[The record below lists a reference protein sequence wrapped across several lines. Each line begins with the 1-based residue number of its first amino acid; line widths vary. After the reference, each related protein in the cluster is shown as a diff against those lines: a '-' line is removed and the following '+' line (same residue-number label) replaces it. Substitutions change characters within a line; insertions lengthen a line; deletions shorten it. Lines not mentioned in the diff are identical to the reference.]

1 MNIYQK
7 INEVMKEIEYL
18 TKDDKVEYGN
28 TKYKAISEEKVTT
41 AVREQLVKQGI
52 VIIPIQQESSIKEL
66 IRTDK
71 NVNMLTSVHVKYR
84 IQNIDDVND
93 FIEVESNGTGVDTQD
108 KGVGKAMTYAYKYML
123 LRTFAIPTGEDP
135 DKTSSAETDAKIAKE
150 LQNKKTTTKKPTVS
164 KVTEVEAKAAYA
176 LMIRKGSTDVVKDLQ
191 HNYGVSNTKDLTKQ
205 QYIHLVQSLN
215 KLPDKNSEQRKKE
228 IEQEQGDM
236 YEAYESANWDMGARG

>member
-7 INEVMKEIEYL
+7 INEVMKNIEYL
-18 TKDDKVEYGN
+18 TKDDQVAFGT

-52 VIIPIQQESSIKEL
+52 VIIPVQQDSENKEL
-66 IRTDK
+66 TRTEK
-71 NVNMLTSVHVKYR
+71 SVNMLTSVHTRYR

-135 DKTSSAETDAKIAKE
+135 DKISSAETDAKI
-150 LQNKKTTTKKPTVS
+150 
-164 KVTEVEAKAAYA
+164 
-176 LMIRKGSTDVVKDLQ
+176 
-191 HNYGVSNTKDLTKQ
+191 
-205 QYIHLVQSLN
+205 
-215 KLPDKNSEQRKKE
+215 KKE
-228 IEQEQGDM
+228 IEAEQEKVISKQK
-236 YEAYESANWDMGARG
+236 EESLDKAIENRKISDETVLEILEKYGYSSTKEIKMKDYMKIVQEFQKIVQK